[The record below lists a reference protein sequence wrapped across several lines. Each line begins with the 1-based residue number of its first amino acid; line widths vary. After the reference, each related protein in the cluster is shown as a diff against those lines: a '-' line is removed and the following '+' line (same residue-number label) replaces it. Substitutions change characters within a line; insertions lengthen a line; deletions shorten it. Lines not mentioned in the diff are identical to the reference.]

1 MAMRTQANRTG
12 VERFSNAMEPSPGL
26 GREWAPAG
34 SGKARTTRRR
44 AGGAFTLI
52 EVMLALG
59 MLMMVLAVIYSTW
72 MAILR
77 SKKAADKAAMHAQ
90 RSRIA
95 MRAIEDALQ
104 GAQVFQLNQAYYDF
118 IADTSGEF
126 ALLSVASRL
135 PDSFPGS
142 GMFGDQ
148 VLRRVNFQ
156 VEPGSNGVP
165 ELVMRQYPLLLA
177 TNATDTDYPIVL
189 ATEVTDFALEFW
201 DARRG
206 EWVAEW
212 LYTNQLP
219 PVVRFLLGIG
229 QRADNPSMPQ
239 TIQVPS
245 VALSAMPVP
254 PELQGR
260 GIRRPAV
267 GRDPANPTGTPDPGV
282 GTPNPGV
289 PVNPGANIRTQSGGA
304 P

>member
-1 MAMRTQANRTG
+1 MTAAGAEAGR
-12 VERFSNAMEPSPGL
+12 PS
-26 GREWAPAG
+26 
-34 SGKARTTRRR
+34 RR
-44 AGGAFTLI
+44 AFTLI
-52 EVMLALG
+52 EIMLALG
-59 MLMMVLAVIYSTW
+59 MMMMVLAVIYSTW

-77 SKKAADKAAMHAQ
+77 SKKAADKAAIHAQ

-104 GAQVFQLNQAYYDF
+104 GVQVFQLNQHYYDF

-189 ATEVTDFALEFW
+189 ATEVTDFAFEFW

-206 EWVAEW
+206 EWMAEW

-229 QRADNPSMPQ
+229 QRGDNPSMPQ

-245 VALSAMPVP
+245 VALSSMPVP

-260 GIRRPAV
+260 GARRAPI
-267 GRDPANPTGTPDPGV
+267 GGDPANPA
-282 GTPNPGV
+282 GTPNPNVGV
-289 PVNPGANIRTQSGGA
+289 PNGAIPGNSGGTLRTQAEGVL
-304 P
+304 

>member
-1 MAMRTQANRTG
+1 MN
-12 VERFSNAMEPSPGL
+12 L
-26 GREWAPAG
+26 PA
-34 SGKARTTRRR
+34 SRPRQVRR
-44 AGGAFTLI
+44 AFTLI

-59 MLMMVLAVIYSTW
+59 MLMMVLSVIYSTW

-77 SKKAADKAAMHAQ
+77 SKNAADKAAMHAQ

-104 GAQVFQLNQAYYDF
+104 GVQVFQMNQPYYAF

-148 VLRRVNFQ
+148 ALRRVNFQ

-165 ELVMRQYPLLLA
+165 QLVMRQYPLLLA
-177 TNATDTDYPIVL
+177 TNAIDTDYPIVL
-189 ATEVTDFALEFW
+189 ATEVTDFAFEFW

-206 EWVAEW
+206 EWLTEW

-229 QRADNPSMPQ
+229 RRGDNASLPQ
-239 TIQVPS
+239 TVQVPT

-254 PELQGR
+254 AELQGR
-260 GIRRPAV
+260 GAGRMPV
-267 GRDPANPTGTPDPGV
+267 GRNPTNSTGVPNTNPGATV
-282 GTPNPGV
+282 NPGV
-289 PVNPGANIRTQSGGA
+289 NLRTQGVA
-304 P
+304 EP